1 MTRRLTS
8 STSAVCLVM
17 AALVLTVAASSPAA
31 PILPPLKFARAVT
44 EVHRGRCEAVL
55 DDLHALSEEAGPTGG
70 RASYLLAHCLLKR
83 GDIDAARRA
92 FDRVAEHFPPLADHA
107 RLYAAEAVMQS
118 GQSEEAAARLE
129 QLLTATPVSSVARR
143 ARLIYADAL
152 IPAGGRRR
160 RCLVSPWDPPPE
172 VPWSSVCVRAG
183 GKHPRPAPATGA
195 LLVWPRPGQ

>member
-17 AALVLTVAASSPAA
+17 AALVLTVAASASAA

-83 GDIDAARRA
+83 GDIDAARS
-92 FDRVAEHFPPLADHA
+92 P
-107 RLYAAEAVMQS
+107 
-118 GQSEEAAARLE
+118 
-129 QLLTATPVSSVARR
+129 SVLDGVVECARR
-143 ARLIYADAL
+143 A
-152 IPAGGRRR
+152 G
-160 RCLVSPWDPPPE
+160 S
-172 VPWSSVCVRAG
+172 
-183 GKHPRPAPATGA
+183 
-195 LLVWPRPGQ
+195 